1 MNSVKVYDKLNRM
14 ILQTES
20 KTGNITIIEFTDE
33 KNYSTLII
41 NTKIFQLKND
51 KYAYCS
57 YNLMADN
64 CEKETLNFTHKYIE
78 HTIYDNKK
86 LLSFE
91 RYHVKDPK
99 YFFGLKRIY
108 DAEGNFIEIEKH
120 RDNKQVNFT
129 IIPEIINT
137 LLSYGQ

>member
-1 MNSVKVYDKLNRM
+1 MNSIKVYDKLNRV
-14 ILQTES
+14 ILQKE
-20 KTGNITIIEFTDE
+20 KETGNITIAEFIDE

-57 YNLMADN
+57 YSFMNN
-64 CEKETLNFTHKYIE
+64 GTEKETLNFTHKYIE

-108 DAEGNFIEIEKH
+108 DKEGNFLEVEKH
-120 RDNKQVNFT
+120 RENKQITFT